1 MDIGSIFLILGLLLL
16 VALFVARPILERT
29 ATAVTQEEHEVSALL
44 AERDRVLNALQELDF
59 DFALGKIPE
68 ADYPDQRAALL
79 QQGANL
85 LRQLDLRQAN
95 ARQPE
100 ARPAPAAGEVE
111 ARIEAAIAARRAD
124 TGPRL
129 ETQAPLPTNGGA
141 LEGHVPAGAGVNGVP
156 RLVVAAPDDDLEA
169 LIASRRRERSEK
181 TAGFCP
187 QCGRAVQKSDRFC
200 PKCGVTLI

>member
-16 VALFVARPILERT
+16 VALFISRPIIEHT
-29 ATAVTQEEHEVSALL
+29 ATAVSQEEHETSALL

-68 ADYPDQRAALL
+68 ADYPEQRAALL
-79 QQGANL
+79 QQGANV
-85 LRQLDLRQAN
+85 LRQLDAHQA
-95 ARQPE
+95 Q
-100 ARPAPAAGEVE
+100 AAGGDVE

-124 TGPRL
+124 SGQAQEL
-129 ETQAPLPTNGGA
+129 EAQPSPLVGTYENAPVNAAPLSVASNGSLRA
-141 LEGHVPAGAGVNGVP
+141 A
-156 RLVVAAPDDDLEA
+156 VAAPDDDLEV

-181 TAGFCP
+181 AAGFCP

-200 PKCGVTLI
+200 PKCGETLV